1 MGHRIG
7 VCDPDPL
14 CLGRFSRF
22 VTHYYRC
29 PAVGKEP
36 WAYLDFVVA
45 LLSQGGWDVLFP
57 THEQA
62 FLFSRERA
70 RIPPGVAL
78 AVSPFESF
86 LQIQGKVALVRT
98 LARLSIPQPASFV
111 VRMQDEIEGGV
122 RFPVYL
128 KAEYA
133 TASTAVWRIL
143 TRGDLKAKFSE
154 LRSQGSWTPNQE
166 FVIQEA
172 AQGALERAQAV
183 FHKGRLIAI
192 HGYRQIVGG
201 LGGGDVAK
209 LSVRRPD
216 VHGYLER
223 LGTALHWHGALSAD
237 YIVRQDNQT
246 PLFIDV
252 NPRLVEPMNA
262 VFAGTNLADVLVR
275 VSTDA
280 GIVALDGGRG
290 EVRTHMLLMALLAA
304 AARRK
309 RRFDVLIEL
318 MRAVMRQGLYSNS
331 REELLPI
338 WRDFKSAFPLTYALT
353 RLLLSPASAE
363 TLSRGA
369 IESYSLS
376 PGAAREIANRGE
388 FETQG

>member
-1 MGHRIG
+1 VGHRIG

-22 VTHYYRC
+22 VDHYYRC
-29 PAVGKEP
+29 PALGEEP

-45 LLSQGGWDVLFP
+45 LLSQGGWEVLFP

-62 FLFSRERA
+62 FLFSREKV
-70 RIPPGVAL
+70 RIPPAVAL
-78 AVSPFESF
+78 AISPFESF

-98 LARLSIPQPASFV
+98 LARLSIPQPASV
-111 VRMQDEIEGGV
+111 LAQMQDDLEGCV

-143 TRGDLKAKFSE
+143 NARELKSKFSE
-154 LRSQGSWTPNQE
+154 LRSQGLWSPDQE

-172 AQGALERAQAV
+172 VQGALERAQAV
-183 FHKGRLIAI
+183 FHNGRLVAI
-192 HGYRQIVGG
+192 HGYRQTVAG
-201 LGGGDVAK
+201 LGGGDVVK
-209 LSVRRPD
+209 LSVRRPE
-216 VHGYLER
+216 VNRYVER
-223 LGTALHWHGALSAD
+223 LGAGLQWHGALSVD
-237 YIVRQDNQT
+237 YIVRQDDQS

-262 VFAGTNLADVLVR
+262 VLAGVNLADVLVR

-280 GIVALDGGRG
+280 ETVDLDRERG

-304 AARRK
+304 AARR
-309 RRFDVLIEL
+309 RRRSDVFLEV
-318 MRAVMRQGLYSNS
+318 MRAVIRRGVYANS

-338 WRDFKSAFPLTYALT
+338 WTDFKSTFPLAYVLA

-369 IESYSLS
+369 IESYCLS
-376 PGAAREIANRGE
+376 PDAAREIANRGR
-388 FETQG
+388 FERQP